1 MPYRRLPNTDLARI
15 QSLTRAVEQ
24 GESLGYLDLP
34 YAYSV
39 HTQAVDLLEKME
51 RANAEYQVAYERQV
65 NFAKDYQK
73 KMKMAK
79 LYVSHF
85 IQVFQLSVIR
95 GEIKEEMRALYH
107 LPLKGFAV
115 PELNTEVALLEWGEY
130 IIAGEKE
137 RTEKGSSPI
146 YNPSIA
152 KVRVFYDN
160 FVDARNAKNV
170 LQANTKRAMLTLDNL
185 HATVDALIL
194 EIWNAVE
201 NHYKDLPLQE
211 RLDACR
217 KFGINYYYRKGEKA
231 E

>member
-1 MPYRRLPNTDLARI
+1 MPYRRLPNTDQARI
-15 QSLTRAVEQ
+15 MSLTRAVEQ

-34 YAYSV
+34 YPYTV
-39 HTQAVDLLEKME
+39 HTQAVDLLEQME
-51 RANAEYQVAYERQV
+51 RANAEYQLAYERQV
-65 NFAKDYQK
+65 SFAKDYQK

-95 GEIKEEMRALYH
+95 GEIKEEMRTLYH
-107 LPLKGFAV
+107 LPLKTFSV
-115 PELNTEVALLEWGEY
+115 PELNTEAALLEWGER

-160 FVDARNAKNV
+160 FVEARNAKNI
-170 LQANTKRAMLTLDNL
+170 LQANTKRAMINLDNL

-201 NHYKDLPLQE
+201 NHYKDLPLKE

-217 KFGINYYYRKGEKA
+217 KFGINYYYRKGEKP